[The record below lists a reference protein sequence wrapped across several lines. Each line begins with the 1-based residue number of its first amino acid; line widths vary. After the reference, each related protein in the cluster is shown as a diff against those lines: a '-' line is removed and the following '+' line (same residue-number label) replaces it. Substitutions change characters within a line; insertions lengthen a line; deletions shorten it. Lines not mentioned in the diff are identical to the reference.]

1 MQQEASLRSP
11 SPCTTLPVDLGE
23 RDESK
28 GDEVY
33 LAAPESL
40 PGNTEGNTGLM
51 EDAQELIKFITQR
64 YKLISTSQVMCY
76 LCDYCPGMGIGYAGH
91 LQTSVAVLLLAE
103 KCPISQLL

>member
-28 GDEVY
+28 ADQVY
-33 LAAPESL
+33 SAAPESL
-40 PGNTEGNTGLM
+40 PGNNTEGNSGLM

-64 YKLISTSQVMCY
+64 YKLISTSQVMCCS
-76 LCDYCPGMGIGYAGH
+76 CDYCPGMAIGYAGH
-91 LQTSVAVLLLAE
+91 LQTSVAV
-103 KCPISQLL
+103 